1 MMVVMA
7 VAGFA
12 AGSIIGALC
21 AAFALSRSV
30 DQSRDQAGL
39 VIEMERL
46 RAKDRFHA
54 DADTPRD
61 AVGASGNAIATSSR
75 LERLQNND

>member
-1 MMVVMA
+1 MMVAMT

-12 AGSIIGALC
+12 AGSIIGAFG
-21 AAFALSRSV
+21 AAFALSRNV

-39 VIEMERL
+39 VGELERL

-54 DADTPRD
+54 DADTLRD
-61 AVGASGNAIATSSR
+61 TVAASGNGIATSSR